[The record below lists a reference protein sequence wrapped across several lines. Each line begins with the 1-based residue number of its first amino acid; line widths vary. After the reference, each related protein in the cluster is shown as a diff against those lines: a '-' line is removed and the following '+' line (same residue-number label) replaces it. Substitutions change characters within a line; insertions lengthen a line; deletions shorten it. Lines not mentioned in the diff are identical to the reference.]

1 MQLPYHSVILSNAKD
16 LNTSTSA
23 FQILHFVQ
31 NDTTKRKWM
40 CIRHTHFSFQNTM
53 SGFTSLFSLSAS
65 SFNSVPSEA

>member
-40 CIRHTHFSFQNTM
+40 CIMTHPPY
-53 SGFTSLFSLSAS
+53 GELASAHL
-65 SFNSVPSEA
+65 EALIG